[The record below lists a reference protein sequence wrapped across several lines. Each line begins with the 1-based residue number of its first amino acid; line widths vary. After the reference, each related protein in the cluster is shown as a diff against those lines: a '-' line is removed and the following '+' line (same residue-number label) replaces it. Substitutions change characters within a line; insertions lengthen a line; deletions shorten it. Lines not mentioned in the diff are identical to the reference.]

1 MQSAIT
7 TKNHIQKLHLYRTL
21 SIRNGEL
28 WCNESHPLLLNYL
41 KTLLE
46 YIYKMKGIYEVICQ
60 PLWCHSGQE
69 PSDSIAKDSQKY
81 KILGVTLSLVNGR
94 MGRKK
99 SHPLLPKCCKT
110 IIVCPYKTW
119 DTSGLI
125 LHTIQWD
132 AKCHHNQESHSKAT
146 FVPHS
151 QYKKWWAMVQWEP
164 SIVTEL
170 SQNFAWIHI

>member
-1 MQSAIT
+1 MGHFWTNLTYHNGMQSAIT
-7 TKNHIQKLHLYRTL
+7 TKNHIQKLHLCRTL

-46 YIYKMKGIYEVICQ
+46 YIYKMKGIYKVIYQ
-60 PLWCHSGQE
+60 PLWCHSTQV

-125 LHTIQWD
+125 LHTTMGCKVPSQPRI
-132 AKCHHNQESHSKAT
+132 T
-146 FVPHS
+146 FKS
-151 QYKKWWAMVQWEP
+151 YIFAA
-164 SIVTEL
+164 L
-170 SQNFAWIHI
+170 SV